1 MQAVMTEETMKTMVR
16 LLALLAGLLSAGVC
30 FAQAQ
35 GGAAKGY
42 PDRPVRMIVPFAA
55 GGPTDVTAR
64 LIQHHLQERL
74 GKQFYVENIAGAGGN
89 TGTGQA
95 ARAAPDG
102 YTLLVASTGF
112 IVNASLYAKIP
123 YDPRKDF
130 APITLAAASPN
141 VLTVHPSVPAN
152 SVKELVELIKANPGK
167 YSFAGPGTGSTPHL
181 SGELFKLHFNLDLVH
196 VPFTGAAPAI
206 TSTMGGHTPIAFTAL
221 PPAIAAIK
229 DGKLRALALTSEKR
243 VPSLPDVPTMA
254 EAGVVGHEADTLTS
268 ILAPAGTPKEI
279 IDLLHREIAAIV
291 ALPEVKEKL
300 TSLGFLPI
308 ANRPEEFAKRIDVE
322 LDKWA
327 KVIRDAKI
335 PQIQ

>member
-1 MQAVMTEETMKTMVR
+1 MKAR
-16 LLALLAGLLSAGVC
+16 IALLALAAMLLSAGLVH
-30 FAQAQ
+30 AQAPSD
-35 GGAAKGY
+35 AVKNY

-64 LIQHHLQERL
+64 LIAQHLSEKL

-152 SVKELVELIKANPGK
+152 SVKELVELIKANPAK

-206 TSTMGGHTPIAFTAL
+206 TSTIGGHTPIAFTAL

-254 EAGVVGHEADTLTS
+254 EAGVQGHEADTLTS
-268 ILAPAGTPKEI
+268 ILVPAGTPKEI
-279 IDLLHREIAAIV
+279 VDLLYREIAAVV
-291 ALPEVKEKL
+291 ALPDVRERL

-308 ANRPEEFAKRIDVE
+308 ANRPDEFAQRIDVE
-322 LDKWA
+322 LVKWA

>member
-1 MQAVMTEETMKTMVR
+1 MKTRVG
-16 LLALLAGLLSAGVC
+16 LLALAAVLLSAGIC
-30 FAQAQ
+30 HAQALS
-35 GGAAKGY
+35 GAAKGY

-64 LIQHHLQERL
+64 LIAAHLSEKL

-123 YDPRKDF
+123 YDPQKDF

-206 TSTMGGHTPIAFTAL
+206 TSTIGGHTPIAFTAL

-254 EAGVVGHEADTLTS
+254 EAGVQGHEADTLTS
-268 ILAPAGTPKEI
+268 ILVPAGTPKEI
-279 IDLLHREIAAIV
+279 VDLLHREIAAIV
-291 ALPEVKEKL
+291 AMPDVKERL

-308 ANRPEEFAKRIDVE
+308 ASRPDEFAKRIDVE
-322 LDKWA
+322 LAKWA